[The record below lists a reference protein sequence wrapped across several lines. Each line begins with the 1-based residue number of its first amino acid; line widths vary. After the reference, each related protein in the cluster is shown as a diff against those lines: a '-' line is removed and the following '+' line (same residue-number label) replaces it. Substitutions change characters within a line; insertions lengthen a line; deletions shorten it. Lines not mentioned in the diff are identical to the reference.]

1 MRERCMNTDLQY
13 QVAELAKGSAS
24 ERERIEWNQFV
35 FSNTGNYCQLIEWQ
49 SILENTYHLNTFFL
63 RIMNVDKL
71 VGIMPIAVI
80 GYPLRKKAISL
91 PYCNYGGLVVAKGE
105 NRSKILKAILAYLN
119 HHRIFDI
126 EMRELDPQLDCVT
139 ECTMMLDLPESPELL
154 WKNIGDKVRNQI
166 RKAMKSGFD
175 LRWGADQVDELY

>member
-91 PYCNYGGLVVAKGE
+91 PYCNYGGLLVAKGE
-105 NRSKILKAILAYLN
+105 NRCNVRTSSSAI
-119 HHRIFDI
+119 
-126 EMRELDPQLDCVT
+126 Q
-139 ECTMMLDLPESPELL
+139 
-154 WKNIGDKVRNQI
+154 
-166 RKAMKSGFD
+166 
-175 LRWGADQVDELY
+175 